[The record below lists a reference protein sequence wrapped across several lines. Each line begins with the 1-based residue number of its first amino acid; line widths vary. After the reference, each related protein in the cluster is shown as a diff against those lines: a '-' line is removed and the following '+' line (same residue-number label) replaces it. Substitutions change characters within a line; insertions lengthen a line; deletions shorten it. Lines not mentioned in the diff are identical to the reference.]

1 MFSQAF
7 VGISRRSGVRAR
19 QSSVWRSRSSV
30 VGLAFALVVAG
41 TFGPYPL
48 YAQDGGTPPPPDLSL
63 STSIIEISEGDTGT
77 YAVVPV
83 GPTTGIVTVMV
94 STGDPNVATV
104 SPSILVFSPPTY
116 SETSVTVRAIDNDIV
131 NPPRST
137 TITHTA
143 TGYPS
148 RTLVVRVTDD
158 EASISEPYVPE
169 NLLPA
174 FADTAMI
181 ADLVAEVRQPIAPR
195 RLPKATGGDSP
206 LTYSLL
212 GNLPDGLM
220 FHAATRQLRGTPT
233 TETDSAETMIYR
245 VRDAN
250 YDADSL
256 LFTITVTP
264 PDLKPSFGDANI
276 PALFAEVNQAVV
288 WPLPSATGGDPP
300 LRYSLSNLP
309 DGLALNPVWQQLQGA
324 ATATDTTIA
333 AYTAT
338 DVDGDT
344 ATLTFAVHIINP
356 DLTPTFGN
364 ARVADLVVEV
374 DQAIDPVDLPAAGG
388 GNGPLRYSLSNLPD
402 GWAFH
407 ADTRQLRGAATA
419 PDTITATYT
428 ATDADGDAATL
439 TFTIVIIAPDLTPAF
454 GDATL
459 GPLTATTCQA
469 IDWTLPAATSGNDPL
484 TYSLSNLPDGLVFHA
499 DTRRLQGI
507 PTALSDEG
515 QTITIQGTYT
525 AQDADG
531 DAATLPFTL
540 TVYTGLDAPDWVRAE
555 NYLGADSTGTWGGSV
570 LLTWALPSQ
579 HAGVDAYRIYR
590 EVRITHSTDE
600 HGQLVALDEPRDEF
614 VPWARVDAVPGVSV
628 GRALVRTLDYQ
639 ATRWAVAAEC
649 GGQRTSL
656 TVAQAKA
663 VPRDRA
669 ALLPQAFVFAQQGA
683 APPPKRQAVVQ
694 SAMTATEGRVGA
706 IHPSTPA
713 ALALGP
719 NYPNP
724 FNPATTIQYW
734 LPQAA
739 EVQLTIHNAVGQVVR
754 TLVAEHQFAG
764 RYAVNYDGRDDHG
777 QPLSSG
783 LYFYRLQAGPVS
795 QVGKMVLLK

>member
-1 MFSQAF
+1 MFSESC
-7 VGISRRSGVRAR
+7 VGSSSRLTPT
-19 QSSVWRSRSSV
+19 SSFCTV

-41 TFGPYPL
+41 TFGPEPL
-48 YAQDGGTPPPPDLSL
+48 YAQDGTPQSPPDLLL
-63 STSIIEISEGDTGT
+63 SPSIIIIPEGLTGIYT
-77 YAVVPV
+77 VVPV
-83 GPTTGIVTVMV
+83 GMPTGNVTVTV

-104 SPSILVFSPPTY
+104 SSSSLNFSPLY
-116 SETSVTVRAIDNDIV
+116 SETSVTVTAIDNDIV
-131 NPPRST
+131 NPPGQRST
-137 TITHTA
+137 TITHSA
-143 TGYPS
+143 IGYPS
-148 RTLVVRVTDD
+148 RTLVVVIDDD

-195 RLPKATGGDSP
+195 KLPKATGGDSP

-250 YDADSL
+250 FDADTL
-256 LFTITVTP
+256 MFAITVTP

-276 PALFAEVNQAVV
+276 PALFAEVDQAVV
-288 WPLPSATGGDPP
+288 WPLPTAAGGDPP

-344 ATLTFAVHIINP
+344 ATLTFAVTITNP
-356 DLTPTFGN
+356 DLTPTFGD
-364 ARVADLVVEV
+364 AKVADLVVEV

-407 ADTRQLRGAATA
+407 AATRQLRGAATA
-419 PDTITATYT
+419 TDTITATYT
-428 ATDADGDAATL
+428 ATDADGDATTL

-459 GPLTATTCQA
+459 GPLTATACQA
-469 IDWTLPAATSGNDPL
+469 IDWTLPAATGGNDPL
-484 TYSLSNLPDGLVFHA
+484 TYSLSNLPDGLMFHA

-540 TVYTGLDAPDWVRAE
+540 TVL
-555 NYLGADSTGTWGGSV
+555 ST
-570 LLTWALPSQ
+570 
-579 HAGVDAYRIYR
+579 
-590 EVRITHSTDE
+590 
-600 HGQLVALDEPRDEF
+600 
-614 VPWARVDAVPGVSV
+614 
-628 GRALVRTLDYQ
+628 
-639 ATRWAVAAEC
+639 
-649 GGQRTSL
+649 
-656 TVAQAKA
+656 
-663 VPRDRA
+663 
-669 ALLPQAFVFAQQGA
+669 
-683 APPPKRQAVVQ
+683 RQ
-694 SAMTATEGRVGA
+694 
-706 IHPSTPA
+706 
-713 ALALGP
+713 
-719 NYPNP
+719 
-724 FNPATTIQYW
+724 
-734 LPQAA
+734 
-739 EVQLTIHNAVGQVVR
+739 
-754 TLVAEHQFAG
+754 
-764 RYAVNYDGRDDHG
+764 
-777 QPLSSG
+777 
-783 LYFYRLQAGPVS
+783 
-795 QVGKMVLLK
+795 

>member
-1 MFSQAF
+1 M
-7 VGISRRSGVRAR
+7 
-19 QSSVWRSRSSV
+19 
-30 VGLAFALVVAG
+30 
-41 TFGPYPL
+41 T
-48 YAQDGGTPPPPDLSL
+48 
-63 STSIIEISEGDTGT
+63 
-77 YAVVPV
+77 
-83 GPTTGIVTVMV
+83 V

-104 SPSILVFSPPTY
+104 SSSSLNFSPPY
-116 SETSVTVRAIDNDIV
+116 SSASVTVTVADDDNIV
-131 NPPRST
+131 NPSQRST
-137 TITHTA
+137 TITHSA
-143 TGYPS
+143 SGYPS
-148 RTLVVRVTDD
+148 RTVVIHVIDD
-158 EASISEPYVPE
+158 EASISISEPYVPE

-195 RLPKATGGDSP
+195 KLPKATGGDNP

-233 TETDSAETMIYR
+233 TETDSTETMIYR
-245 VRDAN
+245 VRDVN

-264 PDLKPSFGDANI
+264 PDLKPTFGDTRV
-276 PALFAEVNQAVV
+276 PDLVAEVDQAVV
-288 WPLPSATGGDPP
+288 WPLPVATGGDRP

-309 DGLALNPVWQQLQGA
+309 DGLALNSVWQQLQGA

-333 AYTAT
+333 AYTVT

-344 ATLTFAVHIINP
+344 ATLTFAVTIINP

-374 DQAIDPVDLPAAGG
+374 DQAIAPVDLPAADSGD
-388 GNGPLRYSLSNLPD
+388 GPLTYSLSNLPD
-402 GWAFH
+402 GYVFH
-407 ADTRQLRGAATA
+407 ADTRQLRGAAAA

-439 TFTIVIIAPDLTPAF
+439 TFTIIIIAPDRMPTF

-459 GPLTATTCQA
+459 GPLTATACQA
-469 IDWTLPAATSGNDPL
+469 LDWTLPAATGGDPPL
-484 TYSLSNLPDGLVFHA
+484 TYSLSNLPDSYVFHA
-499 DTRRLQGI
+499 DTRQLRDRRTS
-507 PTALSDEG
+507 PALSDEG

-531 DAATLPFTL
+531 DATTLPFTI
-540 TVYTGLDAPDWVRAE
+540 TVHTGLDAPDWVRAE
-555 NYLGADSTGTWGGSV
+555 NYLGADSTGTSGGLV
-570 LLTWALPSQ
+570 LLTWALPSE
-579 HAGVDAYRIYR
+579 HAVVDAYRIYR

-614 VPWARVDAVPGVSV
+614 VPWARVDAVPGVAV
-628 GRALVRTLDYQ
+628 GRALVQTLDYR

-649 GGQRTSL
+649 GDQRTSL
-656 TVAQAKA
+656 RVTDTSAKA

-669 ALLPQAFVFAQQGA
+669 ALLPEAFVFAQAGA
-683 APPPKRQAVVQ
+683 APQPKRQAAPVMQ
-694 SAMTATEGRVGA
+694 SAMTATEGRVGAIA

-724 FNPATTIQYW
+724 FNLATTIQYA

-739 EVQLTIHNAVGQVVR
+739 AVQLTIHNVLGQVVR
-754 TLVAEHQFAG
+754 TLVAEHQPAG
-764 RYAVNYDGRDDHG
+764 HYAVNYDGRDDHG

-795 QVGKMVLLK
+795 QVEKMVLLK